1 MKQLTDSL
9 SSESEEE
16 RLSSKYAKKRKVSSK
31 EFKVAKLRKVSK
43 HKKHEK
49 SESESESDSKSEEQ
63 ELDSDSD
70 SNNSASSSSSEEEK
84 VEEVPKKKSSSV
96 KHKMTSWDGNKAKK
110 AKKDTQ
116 DDSQV
121 NLTKAKKDIKCK
133 DTVVKETVEKEDITE
148 GLRAIEG
155 GGRISLEIGQFKKL
169 MAFVQ

>member
-1 MKQLTDSL
+1 MKQLTDSS

-16 RLSSKYAKKRKVSSK
+16 RLSSKYAKKRKVCSK
-31 EFKVAKLRKVSK
+31 DFKVAKWRKVSK
-43 HKKHEK
+43 HKKYEK

-70 SNNSASSSSSEEEK
+70 SNDSASSSSSEEEK

-96 KHKMTSWDGNKAKK
+96 KCKMTSWDGNKAKK
-110 AKKDTQ
+110 DTQ
-116 DDSQV
+116 DNSQV

-133 DTVVKETVEKEDITE
+133 DSVVKETVEKEDITE

-155 GGRISLEIGQFKKL
+155 GGRISLDIGQFKEL
-169 MAFVQ
+169 MAIVQ